1 MHFSRSLLLALASA
15 FAAHAQQAATGP
27 NAFTNTAFPAV
38 AGQDLTLKWTPT
50 TSGTVSLILR
60 SGASSNLNAGEP
72 IAQNIP
78 NNGEYTWSIPES
90 AVRGSDY
97 TIEIVSDS
105 NPSDTNYSAY
115 FVLESDNTT
124 PASTASSVSAAPL
137 PTTLSTAMTSSMSE
151 SMTGTESAATTSA
164 ESANSRTSSP
174 TASPTTSGDLQAT
187 AASSTS
193 DSGAGARATAMV
205 GMLGAVA
212 LGALAL

>member
-1 MHFSRSLLLALASA
+1 MQISRSLLLALAGA
-15 FAAHAQQAATGP
+15 FAAYAQEATRP

-38 AGQDLTLKWTPT
+38 AGQDLTLTWTPT

-60 SGASSNLNAGEP
+60 NGASNNLNAGEP

-78 NNGEYTWSIPES
+78 NNGEYTWSIPQS

-105 NPSDTNYSAY
+105 DPSDTNYSAY

-124 PASTASSVSAAPL
+124 PASTASTVSAAPL

-151 SMTGTESAATTSA
+151 STTGTEASATTSA
-164 ESANSRTSSP
+164 PSSNSMTSSQTASP
-174 TASPTTSGDLQAT
+174 TASDDLQAT